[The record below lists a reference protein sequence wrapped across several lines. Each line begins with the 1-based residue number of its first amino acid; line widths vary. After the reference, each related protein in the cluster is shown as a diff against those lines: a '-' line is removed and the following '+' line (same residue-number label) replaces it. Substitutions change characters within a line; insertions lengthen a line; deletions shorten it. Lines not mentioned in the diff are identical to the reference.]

1 MNKILKFNKTYNLS
15 LTTILKMI
23 IPIMIMHTTNKIKMK
38 MKTTTKMSVLLKSL
52 QFQHIIHH
60 KQEHQH
66 QYTLNPLELP
76 LELYIRDKIHILLNL
91 L

>member
-1 MNKILKFNKTYNLS
+1 MNKVLKFNKTYNLT

-23 IPIMIMHTTNKIKMK
+23 IQIMIIHTTNKIKMK
-38 MKTTTKMSVLLKSL
+38 MKTTTKMKLLLKNL

-60 KQEHQH
+60 KQELH

-76 LELYIRDKIHILLNL
+76 LEL
-91 L
+91 